1 MKWRKIYLLTK
12 KVSNNTIII
21 GNIISIKKGK
31 IYSKA
36 FKNKDEAKEMLLKS
50 IDIGSKELDDI
61 IWETILVWTK
71 REKFL

>member
-61 IWETILVWTK
+61 I
-71 REKFL
+71 

>member
-1 MKWRKIYLLTK
+1 MKWRKIYLLAK

-21 GNIISIKKGK
+21 GNIIAIKKGK

-36 FKNKDEAKEMLLKS
+36 FKNRDESKEMLLES
-50 IDIGSKELDDI
+50 IDIGTKELDDI

-71 REKFL
+71 REIFL

>member
-21 GNIISIKKGK
+21 GNNIAIKKGK

-36 FKNKDEAKEMLLKS
+36 FKNRDESKEMLLES
-50 IDIGSKELDDI
+50 IDIGTKELDDI

-71 REKFL
+71 REIFL

>member
-21 GNIISIKKGK
+21 GNNIAIKKGK

-71 REKFL
+71 REIFL

>member
-21 GNIISIKKGK
+21 GNIIAIKKGK